1 MLRLPFNYVL
11 IGSLYVAPDWNYC
24 AVQRATAS
32 DDPEEFIT
40 YQYNAET
47 GDCYWG
53 HYALI
58 SRKEALADMVERSQ
72 IQLTEATAL

>member
-11 IGSLYVAPDWNYC
+11 IGSLYVHPDFNYC

-58 SRKEALADMVERSQ
+58 SREEALADMVERSQ